1 MRIRSVLM
9 IVVGCALLLLALM
22 LVLPVGVNLPAS
34 WFGVVIILV
43 LVATAGWLL
52 YKGVRTLLKPS
63 GTDVEMKR

>member
-1 MRIRSVLM
+1 MRIRSVLT

-34 WFGVVIILV
+34 WFGVGIIVV

-52 YKGVRTLLKPS
+52 YKGVRT
-63 GTDVEMKR
+63 